1 MHRALPRRRGPVGR
15 VGGICHTGTVTSRD
29 GDIDELLS
37 GLDPEQREAVTAD
50 PGPVCILAGAGTG
63 KTRAVTHRIAWR
75 VLRGDLRGQHVTAVT
90 FTARAAGEMRDRL
103 RGLGVHGVNARTF
116 HSAALR
122 QLRYFGARRFGGQLP
137 ELVDSTVKFV
147 GIAAARAGLG
157 TSRAK
162 NFDLATEIEWA
173 ASSLIGPDDYV
184 DTIARLGREAPSD
197 PADVAKV
204 YAAYI
209 EGKRRAGVMDFAD
222 ALSLTADMISEDE
235 SVADRIRSQ
244 YRFFVVDEYQDVTP
258 LQQRLLDSWLGDR
271 DDVTVVGDAS
281 QTIYSFTGA
290 TSDYLLDFTRRYP
303 HAALVRLVRDY
314 RSTPQVVGLANRIIA
329 ASSGREAA
337 MRLELVGQQPAG
349 PEVFAE
355 TFKDEAEEA
364 DMVAR
369 RCSQLIA
376 DGTSPSQ
383 IAVLYRTNAQ
393 SQAYEEA
400 MASYGVPTVITG
412 AARFFDRPEVRQA
425 VVALRSAVK
434 TEIGAMPLA
443 EAVPAALDAIGWRP
457 GAAPAGGA
465 QREQYEAVAALV
477 GLADQF
483 AEQRGANREQGAEQR
498 GANGEQG
505 SDFGLEEFCAELG
518 RRASEQHAPA
528 VEGVTLASLHA
539 AKGLEWDAVFLVGL
553 ADGTLPTTFART
565 DRAREEER
573 RLLYVGITRAR
584 RHLQVSYGLARNPGG
599 RERRLCRFLAPL
611 GLGGFPSEPEPKRA
625 AKRSKPDRRAKVLD
639 CSGCGKPLT
648 EARDRKLGHC
658 PDCPA
663 TMDEEL
669 FERLR
674 EWRLAV
680 AKDGG
685 KPAFTVFTDVT
696 LIAIAERCPASDTE
710 LAALHGIG
718 KSKLDKYGPAVL
730 SLVNGSTPEEAL
742 AITAEA
748 D

>member
-1 MHRALPRRRGPVGR
+1 M
-15 VGGICHTGTVTSRD
+15 TSRD
-29 GDIDELLS
+29 QDLDALLAE
-37 GLDPEQREAVTAD
+37 LDPEQREAVTAD

-75 VLRGDLRGQHVTAVT
+75 VLRGDMRGQHVTAVT

-103 RGLGVHGVNARTF
+103 RTLGVSGVNARTF

-122 QLRYFGARRFGGQLP
+122 QLRYFGARHFGGGTPDLA
-137 ELVDSTVKFV
+137 DSTLKFV
-147 GIAAARAGLG
+147 AIAAARAGLK

-184 DTIARLGREAPSD
+184 AAIAKIGREAPAA
-197 PADVAKV
+197 PEDVAKV
-204 YAAYI
+204 YAAYA

-222 ALSLTADMISEDE
+222 VLAHTADMIAEDE
-235 SVADRIRSQ
+235 AAADRIRSQ

-258 LQQRLLDSWLGDR
+258 LQQRLLDAWLGDR
-271 DDVTVVGDAS
+271 DDLTVVGDAS

-290 TSDYLLDFTRRYP
+290 TSKYLLDFTRRHP
-303 HAALVRLVRDY
+303 DAALVRLVRDY
-314 RSTPQVVGLANRIIA
+314 RSTPQVVGLANQIIA
-329 ASSGREAA
+329 ESKGREAA
-337 MRLELVGQQPAG
+337 MRLELVGQRPSG
-349 PEVFAE
+349 REVFAE
-355 TFKDEAEEA
+355 TYKDEAEEA
-364 DMVAR
+364 EMVAR

-376 DGTSPSQ
+376 DGTSASE

-400 MASYGVPTVITG
+400 LASYGVPTVVTG

-425 VVALRSAVK
+425 VVALRSAAK
-434 TEIGAMPLA
+434 ADIGALPLR
-443 EAVPAALDAIGWRP
+443 EAVPAALEAVGWRP
-457 GAAPAGGA
+457 GEPPSGGA
-465 QREQYEAVAALV
+465 QREQYEAVTALA
-477 GLADQF
+477 GLA
-483 AEQRGANREQGAEQR
+483 EQYE
-498 GANGEQG
+498 G
-505 SDFGLEEFCAELG
+505 STLEEFCAELG
-518 RRASEQHAPA
+518 RRASDQHAPA
-528 VEGVTLASLHA
+528 VEGVTLASLHS

-553 ADGTLPTTFART
+553 ADGTLPTTFARS
-565 DRAREEER
+565 DEAQEEER

-584 RHLQVSYGLARNPGG
+584 EWLQLSYGLSRNPGG
-599 RERRLCRFLAPL
+599 RERKLSRFLAPL
-611 GLGGFPSEPEPKRA
+611 GLGGFPRAPEPSAPGQRQRTKKA
-625 AKRSKPDRRAKVLD
+625 AKVLD

-658 PDCPA
+658 ADCPA

-674 EWRLAV
+674 EWRIAV
-680 AKDGG
+680 AKEGG

-710 LAALHGIG
+710 LASLHGIG

-730 SLVNGSTPEEAL
+730 CLVNGGSVADSLTISSEE
-742 AITAEA
+742 T
-748 D
+748 

>member
-1 MHRALPRRRGPVGR
+1 MTA
-15 VGGICHTGTVTSRD
+15 RD
-29 GDIDELLS
+29 QAIEQLLS
-37 GLDPEQREAVTAD
+37 GLDPEQREAVTAP

-75 VLRGDLRGQHVTAVT
+75 VLRGDMRGQHVTAVT

-103 RGLGVHGVNARTF
+103 RGLGVSGVNARTF

-122 QLRYFGARRFGGQLP
+122 QLRYFGTRRFGGQLP
-137 ELVDSTVKFV
+137 ELVDSTLKFTA
-147 GIAAARAGLG
+147 IAAARAGLQ

-162 NFDLATEIEWA
+162 NFDLTTEIEWA

-184 DTIARLGREAPSD
+184 SAIAALGRDAPAA
-197 PADVAKV
+197 PEDVAKV

-209 EGKRRAGVMDFAD
+209 EAKRRAGVMDFAD
-222 ALSLTADMISEDE
+222 VLAYTADLITDHAAT
-235 SVADRIRSQ
+235 ADQIRSQ

-258 LQQRLLDSWLGDR
+258 LQQRLLDAWLGDR
-271 DDVTVVGDAS
+271 DDITVVGDAS

-290 TSDYLLDFTRRYP
+290 TSRNLLDFTRR
-303 HAALVRLVRDY
+303 HRDASLVRLVRDY
-314 RSTPQVVGLANRIIA
+314 RSTPQVVGLANQIIGE
-329 ASSGREAA
+329 SKGREAK
-337 MRLELVGQQPAG
+337 MRLELIGQRPDGPAVTA
-349 PEVFAE
+349 EVFA
-355 TFKDEAEEA
+355 DEAEEA
-364 DMVAR
+364 DMIAR
-369 RCSQLIA
+369 RCSKLIA
-376 DGTSPSQ
+376 DGMSASE

-400 MASYGVPTVITG
+400 LASYGVPTVVTG

-425 VVALRSAVK
+425 VVALRSAAK
-434 TEIGAMPLA
+434 ADIAQMPLL
-443 EAVPAALDAIGWRP
+443 EAVPAALEAVGWRP
-457 GAAPAGGA
+457 DAAPSGGA
-465 QREQYEAVAALV
+465 QREAYEAVTAIA
-477 GLADQF
+477 GLAEQF
-483 AEQRGANREQGAEQR
+483 LEHHRA
-498 GANGEQG
+498 
-505 SDFGLEEFCAELG
+505 DPDKDGLPDPDLDAFCAELS

-565 DRAREEER
+565 ETALEEER

-584 RHLQVSYGLARNPGG
+584 ERLQLSYGLARNAGG

-611 GLGGFPSEPEPKRA
+611 GLGGFPRPTDPGAAAPKPRER
-625 AKRSKPDRRAKVLD
+625 KKAKVLD

-648 EARDRKLGHC
+648 DARDRKLGHC
-658 PDCPA
+658 EDCPA
-663 TMDEEL
+663 TMDEGL

-674 EWRLAV
+674 EWRVSV
-680 AKDGG
+680 AKQDG

-696 LIAIAERCPASDTE
+696 LIAIAERCPGSDSE
-710 LAALHGIG
+710 LASLHGIG

-730 SLVNGSTPEEAL
+730 HLVNGGDVTEA
-742 AITAEA
+742 I
-748 D
+748 DMCKQDS

>member
-1 MHRALPRRRGPVGR
+1 MTA
-15 VGGICHTGTVTSRD
+15 RD
-29 GDIDELLS
+29 QAIEQLLS
-37 GLDPEQREAVTAD
+37 GLDPEQREAVTAE

-75 VLRGDLRGQHVTAVT
+75 VLRGDMRGQHVTAVT

-103 RGLGVHGVNARTF
+103 RGLGVAGVNARTF

-122 QLRYFGARRFGGQLP
+122 QLRYFGMRRFNGQLP
-137 ELVDSTVKFV
+137 ELIDSALKFTA
-147 GIAAARAGLG
+147 IAAARAGLQ
-157 TSRAK
+157 TTRAK
-162 NFDLATEIEWA
+162 NFDLTTEMEWA

-184 DTIARLGREAPSD
+184 SAIAAIGRDAPAA
-197 PADVAKV
+197 PEDVAKV

-209 EGKRRAGVMDFAD
+209 EAKRRAGVMDFAD
-222 ALSLTADMISEDE
+222 VLAHTADMITEDE
-235 SVADRIRSQ
+235 AIADQIRSQ

-258 LQQRLLDSWLGDR
+258 LQQRLLDAWLGDR
-271 DDVTVVGDAS
+271 DDITVVGDAS

-290 TSDYLLDFTRRYP
+290 TSKYLLDFTRR
-303 HAALVRLVRDY
+303 HKSASLVRLVRDY
-314 RSTPQVVGLANRIIA
+314 RSTPQVVGLANQIIGE
-329 ASSGREAA
+329 SKGREAK
-337 MRLELVGQQPAG
+337 MRLELIGQRPDGPAVTA
-349 PEVFAE
+349 EVFA
-355 TFKDEAEEA
+355 DEAEEA
-364 DMVAR
+364 DMIAR

-376 DGTSPSQ
+376 DGTSASE

-400 MASYGVPTVITG
+400 LASYGVPTVVTG

-425 VVALRSAVK
+425 MVALRSAAK
-434 TEIGAMPLA
+434 TDIGRMPLL
-443 EAVPAALDAIGWRP
+443 EAVPAALEAVGWRAD
-457 GAAPAGGA
+457 AAPSGGA
-465 QREQYEAVAALV
+465 QREAYEAVTALA
-477 GLADQF
+477 GLA
-483 AEQRGANREQGAEQR
+483 EQILEHHRANPDEDGP
-498 GANGEQG
+498 
-505 SDFGLEEFCAELG
+505 DPDLEAFCAELS

-539 AKGLEWDAVFLVGL
+539 AKGLEWDVVFLVGL

-565 DRAREEER
+565 EIALEEER

-584 RHLQVSYGLARNPGG
+584 ERLQLSYGLARNAGG

-611 GLGGFPSEPEPKRA
+611 GLGGFPRLPEPGA
-625 AKRSKPDRRAKVLD
+625 AASKPRERKRAKVLD

-648 EARDRKLGHC
+648 DARDRKLGHC
-658 PDCPA
+658 ADCPA
-663 TMDEEL
+663 TMDEAL

-674 EWRLAV
+674 EWRVSV
-680 AKDGG
+680 AKQDG

-696 LIAIAERCPASDTE
+696 LIAIAERCPGSDRE

-730 SLVNGSTPEEAL
+730 HLVNGGEVSEAI
-742 AITAEA
+742 AMCGEGS
-748 D
+748 

>member
-1 MHRALPRRRGPVGR
+1 MSA
-15 VGGICHTGTVTSRD
+15 RD
-29 GDIDELLS
+29 EAIHLLLS
-37 GLDPEQREAVTAD
+37 GLDPEQREAVTAE
-50 PGPVCILAGAGTG
+50 PGPVCVLAGAGTG

-75 VLRGDLRGQHVTAVT
+75 VLRGDMRGQHVTAVT

-103 RGLGVHGVNARTF
+103 RGLGVAGVNARTF

-122 QLRYFGARRFGGQLP
+122 QLRYFGTKRFGGQLP
-137 ELVDSTVKFV
+137 ELVDSTLKFTA
-147 GIAAARAGLG
+147 IAAARAGLQ

-162 NFDLATEIEWA
+162 NYDLTTEIEWA

-184 DTIARLGREAPSD
+184 SAIAAIGRDAPAA
-197 PADVAKV
+197 PEDVAKV

-209 EGKRRAGVMDFAD
+209 EAKRRAGVMDFAD
-222 ALSLTADMISEDE
+222 VLAYTADLITDVE
-235 SVADRIRSQ
+235 SAADQIRNQ

-258 LQQRLLDSWLGDR
+258 LQQRLLDAWLGDR
-271 DDVTVVGDAS
+271 DDITVVGDAS

-290 TSDYLLDFTRRYP
+290 TSEHLLGFTRKHP
-303 HAALVRLVRDY
+303 GAQLVRLVRDY
-314 RSTPQVVGLANRIIA
+314 RSTPQVVGLANQIIGE
-329 ASSGREAA
+329 SKGREAK
-337 MRLELVGQQPAG
+337 MRLELVGQRPDGPAVAA
-349 PEVFAE
+349 EVFA
-355 TFKDEAEEA
+355 DEAEEA
-364 DMVAR
+364 DMIAR
-369 RCSQLIA
+369 RCRQLIA
-376 DGTSPSQ
+376 DGTSPSE

-400 MASYGVPTVITG
+400 LASYGVPTVVTG

-425 VVALRSAVK
+425 VVAMRSAAK
-434 TEIGAMPLA
+434 TDIGRMPLT
-443 EAVPAALDAIGWRP
+443 EAVAAALDAVGWRAD
-457 GAAPAGGA
+457 AAPSGGA
-465 QREQYEAVAALV
+465 QREAWEAVAALAS
-477 GLADQF
+477 L
-483 AEQRGANREQGAEQR
+483 AEQFLDHHRADPDQDGP
-498 GANGEQG
+498 
-505 SDFGLEEFCAELG
+505 DPDLEAFCAELG

-565 DRAREEER
+565 ETALEEER

-584 RHLQVSYGLARNPGG
+584 ERLQLSYGLARNAGG
-599 RERRLCRFLAPL
+599 RERRLTRFLAPL
-611 GLGGFPSEPEPKRA
+611 GLGGFPKTPEPALGKP
-625 AKRSKPDRRAKVLD
+625 KSSKKTAKVLD

-648 EARDRKLGHC
+648 DARDRKLGHC
-658 PDCPA
+658 ADCPA

-674 EWRLAV
+674 DWRITV
-680 AKDGG
+680 AKRDG

-696 LIAIAERCPASDTE
+696 LIAIAERCPGSDRE

-730 SLVNGSTPEEAL
+730 SLVNGGTVDDAVAMCEEVG
-742 AITAEA
+742 
-748 D
+748 

>member
-1 MHRALPRRRGPVGR
+1 MTARDRAIER
-15 VGGICHTGTVTSRD
+15 
-29 GDIDELLS
+29 LLS
-37 GLDPEQREAVTAD
+37 GLDPEQREAVTAE
-50 PGPVCILAGAGTG
+50 PGPVCVLAGAGTG

-75 VLRGDLRGQHVTAVT
+75 VLRGDMRGQHVTAVT

-103 RGLGVHGVNARTF
+103 RGLGVAGVNARTF

-122 QLRYFGARRFGGQLP
+122 QLRYFGTRRFGGQLP
-137 ELVDSTVKFV
+137 ELVDSTLKFTA
-147 GIAAARAGLG
+147 IAAARAGLQ

-162 NFDLATEIEWA
+162 NYDLTTEIEWA

-184 DTIARLGREAPSD
+184 GTIAALGRDAPAA
-197 PADVAKV
+197 PEDVAKV

-209 EGKRRAGVMDFAD
+209 EAKRRAGVMDFAD
-222 ALSLTADMISEDE
+222 VLAYTADLIGDVEAA
-235 SVADRIRSQ
+235 ADQIRSQ

-258 LQQRLLDSWLGDR
+258 LQQRLLDAWLGDR
-271 DDVTVVGDAS
+271 DDITVVGDAS

-290 TSDYLLDFTRRYP
+290 TSRNLLDFTRR
-303 HAALVRLVRDY
+303 HQGAALVRLVRDY
-314 RSTPQVVGLANRIIA
+314 RSTPQVVGLANQIIGE
-329 ASSGREAA
+329 SKGREAK
-337 MRLELVGQQPAG
+337 MRLELVGQRPDGPAVTA
-349 PEVFAE
+349 EVFA
-355 TFKDEAEEA
+355 DEAEEA
-364 DMVAR
+364 DMIAR

-376 DGTSPSQ
+376 DGASASE

-400 MASYGVPTVITG
+400 LASYGVPTVVTG
-412 AARFFDRPEVRQA
+412 AARFFERAEVRQA
-425 VVALRSAVK
+425 VVALRSAAK

-443 EAVPAALDAIGWRP
+443 EAVPTALEAVGWRP
-457 GAAPAGGA
+457 DAAPAGGA
-465 QREQYEAVAALV
+465 QREAYEAVTALAN
-477 GLADQF
+477 L
-483 AEQRGANREQGAEQR
+483 AEQFLEHHRANP
-498 GANGEQG
+498 
-505 SDFGLEEFCAELG
+505 DEEGPEPDLDAFCAELS

-565 DRAREEER
+565 ETALEEER

-584 RHLQVSYGLARNPGG
+584 ERLQLSYGLARNSGG

-611 GLGGFPSEPEPKRA
+611 GLGGFPRTPEPSA
-625 AKRSKPDRRAKVLD
+625 AASKQRGPKKAKVLD

-648 EARDRKLGHC
+648 DARDRKLGHC
-658 PDCPA
+658 SDCPA
-663 TMDEEL
+663 TMDEAL

-674 EWRLAV
+674 EWRVTV
-680 AKDGG
+680 AKADG

-696 LIAIAERCPASDTE
+696 LIAIAERCPASDSE

-730 SLVNGSTPEEAL
+730 HLVNGGAVEDAVALSTE
-742 AITAEA
+742 
-748 D
+748 DS

>member
-1 MHRALPRRRGPVGR
+1 M
-15 VGGICHTGTVTSRD
+15 TSRD
-29 GDIDELLS
+29 RELDHLLAD
-37 GLDPEQREAVTAD
+37 LDPEQREAVTAE

-75 VLRGDLRGQHVTAVT
+75 VRRGDMRGQHVTAVT

-103 RGLGVHGVNARTF
+103 RGLGVTGVNARTF

-122 QLRYFGARRFGGQLP
+122 QLRYFGARHFRGGMP
-137 ELVDSTVKFV
+137 ELVDSTLKFV
-147 GIAAARAGLG
+147 AIAAARSGLK

-173 ASSLIGPDDYV
+173 ASSLIGPDDYAAA
-184 DTIARLGREAPSD
+184 IAKLGRDAPAA
-197 PADVAKV
+197 PEDVAKV
-204 YAAYI
+204 YAAYV
-209 EGKRRAGVMDFAD
+209 EGKRRAGLMDFAD
-222 ALSLTADMISEDE
+222 VLAHTADMIGEDE
-235 SVADRIRSQ
+235 AAADRIRSQ
-244 YRFFVVDEYQDVTP
+244 YRFFVVDEFQDVTP
-258 LQQRLLDSWLGDR
+258 LQQRLLDAWLGER
-271 DDVTVVGDAS
+271 DDITVVGDAS

-290 TSDYLLDFTRRYP
+290 TSRYLLDFTRRYP
-303 HAALVRLVRDY
+303 QAALVRLVRDY

-329 ASSGREAA
+329 ESKGREAA
-337 MRLELVGQQPAG
+337 MRLELVGQRRPG

-376 DGTSPSQ
+376 EGTSPSQ

-400 MASYGVPTVITG
+400 MASYGVPTVVTG

-425 VVALRSAVK
+425 VVALRAAAK
-434 TEIGAMPLA
+434 NDIGELPLA
-443 EAVPAALDAIGWRP
+443 QAVPAALEAVGWRP
-457 GAAPAGGA
+457 DAAPSGGA
-465 QREQYEAVAALV
+465 QREQYEAVAALA
-477 GLADQF
+477 GLAEQF
-483 AEQRGANREQGAEQR
+483 AKQRAADGDEPDAG
-498 GANGEQG
+498 GDGP
-505 SDFGLEEFCAELG
+505 SLEEFCAELG
-518 RRASEQHAPA
+518 RRAAEQHAPA
-528 VEGVTLASLHA
+528 VEGVALASLHS

-565 DRAREEER
+565 AEALEEER

-584 RHLQVSYGLARNPGG
+584 EWLQLSYGLTRNPGG
-599 RERRLCRFLAPL
+599 RERRLSRFLAPL
-611 GLGGFPSEPEPKRA
+611 GLGGFPRAPEPSA
-625 AKRSKPDRRAKVLD
+625 AGPRQRTRKPAKVLD
-639 CSGCGKPLT
+639 CSGCGKSLID
-648 EARDRKLGHC
+648 ARDRKLGHC

-674 EWRLAV
+674 EWRVAV
-680 AKDGG
+680 AKEVA
-685 KPAFTVFTDVT
+685 KPAFTIFTDVT
-696 LIAIAERCPASDTE
+696 LIAISERCPASDTE
-710 LAALHGIG
+710 LASLHGIG

-730 SLVNGSTPEEAL
+730 CLVNGGTVEEAL
-742 AITAEA
+742 AISGGG
-748 D
+748 DR

>member
-1 MHRALPRRRGPVGR
+1 M
-15 VGGICHTGTVTSRD
+15 TSRD
-29 GDIDELLS
+29 QDLDALLAD
-37 GLDPEQREAVTAD
+37 LDPEQRQAVTAD

-75 VLRGDLRGQHVTAVT
+75 VRRGDMRGQHVTAVT

-103 RGLGVHGVNARTF
+103 RGLGVTGVNARTF

-122 QLRYFGARRFGGQLP
+122 QLRYFGARRFTGGLP
-137 ELVDSTVKFV
+137 ELADSTLKFV
-147 GIAAARAGLG
+147 AIAAARAGLK

-184 DTIARLGREAPSD
+184 AAIAKIGRDAPAA
-197 PADVAKV
+197 PEDVAKV
-204 YAAYI
+204 YAAYV

-222 ALSLTADMISEDE
+222 VLAHTADMITEDE
-235 SVADRIRSQ
+235 STADRIRSQ

-258 LQQRLLDSWLGDR
+258 LQQRLLDAWLGDR

-290 TSDYLLDFTRRYP
+290 TSKYLLDFTRR
-303 HAALVRLVRDY
+303 HQDAALVRLVRDY
-314 RSTPQVVGLANRIIA
+314 RSTPQVVGLANKIIGE
-329 ASSGREAA
+329 SKGREAA
-337 MRLELVGQQPAG
+337 MRLELVGQRPPG

-355 TFKDEAEEA
+355 TYKDEAEEA

-369 RCSQLIA
+369 RCAQLIA
-376 DGTSPSQ
+376 AGTSASE

-400 MASYGVPTVITG
+400 LASYGVPTVVTG

-434 TEIGAMPLA
+434 TEIGGMPLH
-443 EAVPAALDAIGWRP
+443 EAVPAALEAVGWRP
-457 GAAPAGGA
+457 GEAPSGGA
-465 QREQYEAVAALV
+465 QREQYEAIAALA
-477 GLADQF
+477 GLA
-483 AEQRGANREQGAEQR
+483 EQYE
-498 GANGEQG
+498 G
-505 SDFGLEEFCAELG
+505 STLEAFCAELG
-518 RRASEQHAPA
+518 RRASDQHAPA

-565 DRAREEER
+565 DAAQEEER

-584 RHLQVSYGLARNPGG
+584 EWLHLSYGLVRNTGG
-599 RERRLCRFLAPL
+599 RERRLSRFLAPL
-611 GLGGFPSEPEPKRA
+611 GLGGFPRAPEPGSPGQRQRTK
-625 AKRSKPDRRAKVLD
+625 KTAKVLD

-648 EARDRKLGHC
+648 DARDRKLGHC
-658 PDCPA
+658 ADCPA

-674 EWRLAV
+674 EWRIAV

-710 LAALHGIG
+710 LASLHGIG

-730 SLVNGSTPEEAL
+730 CLVNGGTVEEAL
-742 AITAEA
+742 AISGS
-748 D
+748 DG

>member
-1 MHRALPRRRGPVGR
+1 M
-15 VGGICHTGTVTSRD
+15 
-29 GDIDELLS
+29 
-37 GLDPEQREAVTAD
+37 TAD
-50 PGPVCILAGAGTG
+50 AGPVCILAGAGTG

-75 VLRGDLRGQHVTAVT
+75 VRRGDLRGQHVTAVT

-103 RGLGVHGVNARTF
+103 RGLGVTGVNARTF

-122 QLRYFGARRFGGQLP
+122 QLRYFGARHFRGGMP
-137 ELVDSTVKFV
+137 ELVDSALKFV
-147 GIAAARAGLG
+147 AIAAARTGLK

-173 ASSLIGPDDYV
+173 ASSLIGPDDYAA
-184 DTIARLGREAPSD
+184 TIAKLGRDAPAA
-197 PADVAKV
+197 PEDVAKV
-204 YAAYI
+204 YAAYV
-209 EGKRRAGVMDFAD
+209 EGKQRAGLMDFAD
-222 ALSLTADMISEDE
+222 VLAHTADMIGEDE
-235 SVADRIRSQ
+235 AAADRIRSQ

-258 LQQRLLDSWLGDR
+258 LQQRLLDAWLGDR
-271 DDVTVVGDAS
+271 DDLTVVGDAS

-290 TSDYLLDFTRRYP
+290 TSRYLLDFTRRYP
-303 HAALVRLVRDY
+303 DAALVRLVRDY
-314 RSTPQVVGLANRIIA
+314 RSTPQVVGLANSIIGE
-329 ASSGREAA
+329 SKGREAA
-337 MRLELVGQQPAG
+337 MRLELIGQRPSG
-349 PEVFAE
+349 REVFAE

-364 DMVAR
+364 EMVAR

-400 MASYGVPTVITG
+400 MASYAVPTVVTG

-425 VVALRSAVK
+425 VVALRAAAK
-434 TEIGAMPLA
+434 NDIGELPLA
-443 EAVPAALDAIGWRP
+443 EAVPAALEAVGWRP
-457 GAAPAGGA
+457 GAAPSGGA
-465 QREQYEAVAALV
+465 QREQYEAVAALA

-483 AEQRGANREQGAEQR
+483 ARQYEASREDESTADSEGEDRGPT
-498 GANGEQG
+498 
-505 SDFGLEEFCAELG
+505 LEEFCAELG

-528 VEGVTLASLHA
+528 VEGVTLASLHS

-565 DRAREEER
+565 DEAREEER

-584 RHLQVSYGLARNPGG
+584 EWLQLSYGLSRNPGG
-599 RERRLCRFLAPL
+599 RERKLSRFLAPL
-611 GLGGFPSEPEPKRA
+611 GLGGFPRAPEPSA
-625 AKRSKPDRRAKVLD
+625 AGPRQRTKKPAKVLD

-648 EARDRKLGHC
+648 DARDRKLGHC
-658 PDCPA
+658 ADCPA

-674 EWRLAV
+674 EWRV
-680 AKDGG
+680 TIAKEGG

-710 LAALHGIG
+710 LASLHGIG

-730 SLVNGSTPEEAL
+730 CLVNGGTVEEAV
-742 AITAEA
+742 AVSS
-748 D
+748 DGN

>member
-1 MHRALPRRRGPVGR
+1 M
-15 VGGICHTGTVTSRD
+15 TSRD
-29 GDIDELLS
+29 QELDALLA

-75 VLRGDLRGQHVTAVT
+75 VLRGDMRGQHVTAVT

-103 RGLGVHGVNARTF
+103 RGLGVTGVNARTF

-122 QLRYFGARRFGGQLP
+122 QLRYFGARRFGGQIP
-137 ELVDSTVKFV
+137 ELADSTLKFI
-147 GIAAARAGLG
+147 GIAAARAGLQ

-184 DTIARLGREAPSD
+184 GSIARLGREAPAD

-209 EGKRRAGVMDFAD
+209 DAKRRAGVMDFAD
-222 ALSLTADMISEDE
+222 VLAHTADMIAEDE
-235 SVADRIRSQ
+235 TAADRIRSQ

-258 LQQRLLDSWLGDR
+258 LQQRLLDAWMGDR
-271 DDVTVVGDAS
+271 DDLTVVGDAS

-290 TSDYLLDFTRRYP
+290 TSRFLLDFSRRHP
-303 HAALVRLVRDY
+303 EATLVRLVRDY
-314 RSTPQVVGLANRIIA
+314 RSTPQVVGLANQIIA
-329 ASSGREAA
+329 ESRGREAA
-337 MRLELVGQQPAG
+337 MRLELIGQRPDG

-376 DGTSPSQ
+376 DGTGPSE

-400 MASYGVPTVITG
+400 LASYGVPTVVTG

-434 TEIGAMPLA
+434 TEIGSMPLA
-443 EAVPAALDAIGWRP
+443 EAVPAALEAIGWRP
-457 GAAPAGGA
+457 DAAPSGGA
-465 QREQYEAVAALV
+465 QREQYEAVSALA
-477 GLADQF
+477 GLA
-483 AEQRGANREQGAEQR
+483 EQYEDAT
-498 GANGEQG
+498 
-505 SDFGLEEFCAELG
+505 LEEFCAELG
-518 RRASEQHAPA
+518 RRASDQHAPA
-528 VEGVTLASLHA
+528 VEGVTLASLHS

-565 DRAREEER
+565 DAAQEEER

-584 RHLQVSYGLARNPGG
+584 RWLQLSYGLARNPGG
-599 RERRLCRFLAPL
+599 RERKLSRFLAPL
-611 GLGGFPSEPEPKRA
+611 NLGGFPRAPEPKSQV
-625 AKRSKPDRRAKVLD
+625 KRERGRKATKTLN

-648 EARDRKLGHC
+648 DARDRKLGHC

-674 EWRLAV
+674 EWRVAV
-680 AKDGG
+680 AKEGG

-696 LIAIAERCPASDTE
+696 LIAISERCPASDSE
-710 LAALHGIG
+710 LASLHGIG

-730 SLVNGSTPEEAL
+730 CLVNGGSVDDAIAL
-742 AITAEA
+742 THGG

>member
-1 MHRALPRRRGPVGR
+1 M
-15 VGGICHTGTVTSRD
+15 TSRD
-29 GDIDELLS
+29 RELDALLAD
-37 GLDPEQREAVTAD
+37 LDPEQREAVTAD
-50 PGPVCILAGAGTG
+50 AGPVCILAGAGTG

-75 VLRGDLRGQHVTAVT
+75 VRRGDMRGQHVTAVT

-103 RGLGVHGVNARTF
+103 RGLGVTGVNARTF

-122 QLRYFGARRFGGQLP
+122 QLRYFGARRWSGGMP
-137 ELVDSTVKFV
+137 ELVDSALKFV
-147 GIAAARAGLG
+147 SIAAARAGLK

-162 NFDLATEIEWA
+162 NLDLATEIEWA
-173 ASSLIGPDDYV
+173 ASSLIGPDDYAA
-184 DTIARLGREAPSD
+184 TIAKLGRDAPAA
-197 PADVAKV
+197 PEDVAKV
-204 YAAYI
+204 YAAYV

-222 ALSLTADMISEDE
+222 VLAHTADMIGDDE
-235 SVADRIRSQ
+235 AAADRIRSQ

-258 LQQRLLDSWLGDR
+258 LQQRLLDAWLGDR
-271 DDVTVVGDAS
+271 DDITVVGDAS

-290 TSDYLLDFTRRYP
+290 TSRYLLDFTRR
-303 HAALVRLVRDY
+303 HKSASLIRLVRDY
-314 RSTPQVVGLANRIIA
+314 RSTPQVVGVANSIIA
-329 ASSGREAA
+329 ESKGREAA
-337 MRLELVGQQPAG
+337 MRLELVGQRPAG

-369 RCSQLIA
+369 RCSQLISG
-376 DGTSPSQ
+376 GTSASEV
-383 IAVLYRTNAQ
+383 AVLYRTNAQ

-400 MASYGVPTVITG
+400 MASYGVPTVVTG

-425 VVALRSAVK
+425 VVALRAAAK
-434 TEIGAMPLA
+434 NDIGALPLL
-443 EAVPAALDAIGWRP
+443 EAVPAALEAVGWRP
-457 GAAPAGGA
+457 GAAPSGGT
-465 QREQYEAVAALV
+465 QREQYEAVAALA
-477 GLADQF
+477 GLAEQF
-483 AEQRGANREQGAEQR
+483 AEQRGAGDGLGGKPREADDEPGAERHPADAGHAR
-498 GANGEQG
+498 GP
-505 SDFGLEEFCAELG
+505 SLEEFCVELG

-528 VEGVTLASLHA
+528 VEGVTLASLHS

-565 DRAREEER
+565 EEALEEER

-584 RHLQVSYGLARNPGG
+584 QWLQLSYGLSRNPGG
-599 RERRLCRFLAPL
+599 RERRLSRYLAPL
-611 GLGGFPSEPEPKRA
+611 GLSGFPRAPEPSA
-625 AKRSKPDRRAKVLD
+625 AGPRQRTRKPAKVLD
-639 CSGCGKPLT
+639 CSGCGKPLI

-658 PDCPA
+658 ADCPA

-674 EWRLAV
+674 EWRVAV

-696 LIAIAERCPASDTE
+696 LIAIAERCPASDAE
-710 LAALHGIG
+710 LATLHGIG

-730 SLVNGSTPEEAL
+730 CLVNGGTVEEAL
-742 AITAEA
+742 AVPGEG
-748 D
+748 DRHR

>member
-1 MHRALPRRRGPVGR
+1 M
-15 VGGICHTGTVTSRD
+15 
-29 GDIDELLS
+29 
-37 GLDPEQREAVTAD
+37 TAD
-50 PGPVCILAGAGTG
+50 AGPVCILAGAGTG

-75 VLRGDLRGQHVTAVT
+75 VRRGDLRGQHVTAVT

-103 RGLGVHGVNARTF
+103 RGLGVTGVNARTF

-122 QLRYFGARRFGGQLP
+122 QLRYFGSRRFNGGLP

-147 GIAAARAGLG
+147 AIAAARTGLK

-173 ASSLIGPDDYV
+173 ASSLIGPDDYAAS
-184 DTIARLGREAPSD
+184 IAKLGRDAPAA
-197 PADVAKV
+197 PEDVAKV
-204 YAAYI
+204 YAAYV
-209 EGKRRAGVMDFAD
+209 EGKQRSGLMDFAD
-222 ALSLTADMISEDE
+222 VLAHTADMIDEDE
-235 SVADRIRSQ
+235 AAADRIRSQ

-258 LQQRLLDSWLGDR
+258 LQQRLLDAWLGDR
-271 DDVTVVGDAS
+271 DDLTVVGDAS

-290 TSDYLLDFTRRYP
+290 TSRYLLDFTRRYES
-303 HAALVRLVRDY
+303 AALIRLVRDY

-329 ASSGREAA
+329 ESKGREAA
-337 MRLELVGQQPAG
+337 MRLELIGQRPPG

-355 TFKDEAEEA
+355 TYQDEAEEA

-376 DGTSPSQ
+376 EGTGPSQ

-400 MASYGVPTVITG
+400 MASYGVPTVVTG

-425 VVALRSAVK
+425 VVALRSAAK
-434 TEIGAMPLA
+434 SDIGELPLT
-443 EAVPAALDAIGWRP
+443 EAVPAALEAVGWRP
-457 GAAPAGGA
+457 DAAPSGGA
-465 QREQYEAVAALV
+465 QREQYEAVAALA
-477 GLADQF
+477 GLAEQF
-483 AEQRGANREQGAEQR
+483 AKQRGADGGPGAKQR
-498 GANGEQG
+498 GADSESSVDSSGAG
-505 SDFGLEEFCAELG
+505 RGDGAAHGAGPSLEEFCVELA

-528 VEGVTLASLHA
+528 VEGVTLASLHS

-565 DRAREEER
+565 DEALEEER

-584 RHLQVSYGLARNPGG
+584 EWLQLSYGLSRSPGG
-599 RERRLCRFLAPL
+599 RERRLSRFLAPL
-611 GLGGFPSEPEPKRA
+611 GLGGFPRAPEPSAAGPRKRA
-625 AKRSKPDRRAKVLD
+625 KRPVKVLE
-639 CSGCGKPLT
+639 CSGCGKSLID
-648 EARDRKLGHC
+648 ARDRKLGRC
-658 PDCPA
+658 ADCPA

-674 EWRLAV
+674 EWRVAV
-680 AKDGG
+680 AKEGG

-696 LIAIAERCPASDTE
+696 LIAISERCPASETE
-710 LAALHGIG
+710 LASLHGIG
-718 KSKLDKYGPAVL
+718 KSKLERYGPAVL
-730 SLVNGSTPEEAL
+730 CLVNGGSVAEAL
-742 AITAEA
+742 EISREEN
-748 D
+748 

>member
-1 MHRALPRRRGPVGR
+1 M
-15 VGGICHTGTVTSRD
+15 TSRD
-29 GDIDELLS
+29 GAIDQLLS
-37 GLDPEQREAVTAD
+37 GLDPEQREAVTAE

-103 RGLGVHGVNARTF
+103 RGLGVSGVNARTF

-122 QLRYFGARRFGGQLP
+122 QLRYFGSRRFGGQLP
-137 ELVDSTVKFV
+137 ELLDSTVKHV
-147 GIAAARAGLG
+147 GIAAARAGLS

-162 NFDLATEIEWA
+162 NLDLATEIEWA
-173 ASSLIGPDDYV
+173 ASSLIGPDEYA
-184 DTIARLGREAPSD
+184 DTIARLGREAPSE

-204 YAAYI
+204 YAAYT

-222 ALSLTADMISEDE
+222 VLAHTADMILEDE
-235 SVADRIRSQ
+235 DIADRIRSQ

-258 LQQRLLDSWLGDR
+258 LQQRLLEAWLGDR
-271 DDVTVVGDAS
+271 DDLTVVGDAS

-303 HAALVRLVRDY
+303 GASLVRLVRDY
-314 RSTPQVVGLANRIIA
+314 RSTPQVVGLANQIIA

-349 PEVFAE
+349 PEVRAE
-355 TFKDEAEEA
+355 TFKDEEEEA

-369 RCSQLIA
+369 RCAQLIA
-376 DGTSPSQ
+376 EGTSPSQ

-400 MASYGVPTVITG
+400 MASYGVPTVVTG

-434 TEIGAMPLA
+434 TEIGSMPLA

-457 GAAPAGGA
+457 GAAPSGGA
-465 QREQYEAVAALV
+465 QREQYEAVAALA

-483 AEQRGANREQGAEQR
+483 ADL
-498 GANGEQG
+498 
-505 SDFGLEEFCAELG
+505 SLEEFCAELG
-518 RRASEQHAPA
+518 RRAAEQHAPA

-584 RHLQVSYGLARNPGG
+584 RHLQISYGLARNPGG

-611 GLGGFPSEPEPKRA
+611 GLGGFPREPEPQRA
-625 AKRSKPDRRAKVLD
+625 AKQKRPDRRAKVLN

-658 PDCPA
+658 ADCPS
-663 TMDEEL
+663 TMDEDL

-680 AKDGG
+680 AKEGG
-685 KPAFTVFTDVT
+685 RPAFTVFTDVT

-718 KSKLDKYGPAVL
+718 KSKLDKYGQAVL
-730 SLVNGSTPEEAL
+730 SLVNGASVAEAIAL
-742 AITAEA
+742 TAEG

>member
-1 MHRALPRRRGPVGR
+1 M
-15 VGGICHTGTVTSRD
+15 TSRD
-29 GDIDELLS
+29 RELDQLLAD
-37 GLDPEQREAVTAD
+37 LDPEQREAVTAD
-50 PGPVCILAGAGTG
+50 AGPVCILAGAGTG

-75 VLRGDLRGQHVTAVT
+75 VRRGDMRGQHVTAVT

-103 RGLGVHGVNARTF
+103 RGLGVTGVNARTF

-122 QLRYFGARRFGGQLP
+122 QLRYFGARRFGGGMP
-137 ELVDSTVKFV
+137 ELVDSSLKFV
-147 GIAAARAGLG
+147 AIAAARTGLK

-162 NFDLATEIEWA
+162 NFDLTTEIEWA

-184 DTIARLGREAPSD
+184 AAIAKLGRDAPAA
-197 PADVAKV
+197 PEDVAKV
-204 YAAYI
+204 YAAYV
-209 EGKRRAGVMDFAD
+209 EGKRRSGLMDFAD
-222 ALSLTADMISEDE
+222 VLAHTADMITEDE
-235 SVADRIRSQ
+235 AAADRIRSQ

-258 LQQRLLDSWLGDR
+258 LQQRLLDAWLGDR
-271 DDVTVVGDAS
+271 DDITVVGDAS

-290 TSDYLLDFTRRYP
+290 TSRYLLDFTRR
-303 HAALVRLVRDY
+303 HESAALIRLVRDY
-314 RSTPQVVGLANRIIA
+314 RSTPQVVGLANSIIA
-329 ASSGREAA
+329 ESKGREAA
-337 MRLELVGQQPAG
+337 MRLELVGQRPTG

-376 DGTSPSQ
+376 DGTSASQ

-400 MASYGVPTVITG
+400 MASYGVPTVVTG

-425 VVALRSAVK
+425 VVALRAAAK
-434 TEIGAMPLA
+434 NDIGELPLV
-443 EAVPAALDAIGWRP
+443 EAVPAALEAVGWRP
-457 GAAPAGGA
+457 GAAPSGGA

-477 GLADQF
+477 GLAEQF
-483 AEQRGANREQGAEQR
+483 AEQRGANSESSAEQR
-498 GANGEQG
+498 GANDGSSAEQRGANDG
-505 SDFGLEEFCAELG
+505 SSAEQTAAADGSGPSLEEFCAELG
-518 RRASEQHAPA
+518 RRAAEQHAPA
-528 VEGVTLASLHA
+528 VEGVTLASLHS

-565 DRAREEER
+565 DDALEEER

-584 RHLQVSYGLARNPGG
+584 EWLQLSYGLSRNPGG
-599 RERRLCRFLAPL
+599 RERRLSRYLAPL
-611 GLGGFPSEPEPKRA
+611 GLGGFPRAPEPSA
-625 AKRSKPDRRAKVLD
+625 AGPRQRTRKPAKVLD

-648 EARDRKLGHC
+648 DARDRKLGHC
-658 PDCPA
+658 PDCPS

-674 EWRLAV
+674 EWRVTV
-680 AKDGG
+680 AKEGG

-710 LAALHGIG
+710 LASLHGIG

-730 SLVNGSTPEEAL
+730 CLVNGGTVEEAL
-742 AITAEA
+742 AISSEGN
-748 D
+748 

>member
-1 MHRALPRRRGPVGR
+1 MS
-15 VGGICHTGTVTSRD
+15 TRD
-29 GDIDELLS
+29 EAIHLLLS

-50 PGPVCILAGAGTG
+50 PGPVCVLAGAGTG
-63 KTRAVTHRIAWR
+63 KTRAVTHRIAYR
-75 VLRGDLRGQHVTAVT
+75 VLRGDIRGQHVTAVT

-103 RGLGVHGVNARTF
+103 RGLGVAGVNARTF

-122 QLRYFGARRFGGQLP
+122 QLRYFGTRRFGGQLP
-137 ELVDSTVKFV
+137 ELVDSTLRYVA
-147 GIAAARAGLG
+147 IAAARAGLQ

-162 NFDLATEIEWA
+162 NFDLTTEIEWA
-173 ASSLIGPDDYV
+173 ASTLIGPDDYV
-184 DTIARLGREAPSD
+184 SAIAALGRDAPAA
-197 PADVAKV
+197 PEDVAKV

-209 EGKRRAGVMDFAD
+209 EAKRRAGVMDFAD
-222 ALSLTADMISEDE
+222 VLAYTADLITDVEAA
-235 SVADRIRSQ
+235 ADQIRNQ

-258 LQQRLLDSWLGDR
+258 LQQRLLDAWLGDR

-290 TSDYLLDFTRRYP
+290 TSKYLLDFTRK
-303 HAALVRLVRDY
+303 HKDAALVRLVRDY
-314 RSTPQVVGLANRIIA
+314 RSTPQVVGLANQIIGE
-329 ASSGREAA
+329 SKGREAK
-337 MRLELVGQQPAG
+337 MRLELVGQRPDGPAVTA
-349 PEVFAE
+349 EVFA
-355 TFKDEAEEA
+355 DEAEEA
-364 DMVAR
+364 DMIAR
-369 RCSQLIA
+369 RCRQLIS
-376 DGTSPSQ
+376 DGTSASE

-400 MASYGVPTVITG
+400 LASYGVPTVVTG

-425 VVALRSAVK
+425 VIALRSAAK
-434 TEIGAMPLA
+434 TDIAQLPLA
-443 EAVPAALDAIGWRP
+443 EAVPAALDAVGWRAD
-457 GAAPAGGA
+457 AAPSGGA
-465 QREQYEAVAALV
+465 QREAWEAVAALV
-477 GLADQF
+477 SLSEQFLEHHRADPDRDGPDPDLD
-483 AEQRGANREQGAEQR
+483 A
-498 GANGEQG
+498 
-505 SDFGLEEFCAELG
+505 FCAELG

-565 DRAREEER
+565 ETALEEER

-584 RHLQVSYGLARNPGG
+584 ERLQLSYGLARNSGG

-611 GLGGFPSEPEPKRA
+611 GLGGFPKAPEPSA
-625 AKRSKPDRRAKVLD
+625 AKPRSTKKTAKVLD

-648 EARDRKLGHC
+648 DARDRKLGHC
-658 PDCPA
+658 ADCPA

-674 EWRLAV
+674 EWRISV
-680 AKDGG
+680 AKADA

-696 LIAIAERCPASDTE
+696 LIAIAERCPASDSE

-730 SLVNGSTPEEAL
+730 HLVNGGSVEDAVALSQEAS
-742 AITAEA
+742 
-748 D
+748 